1 MTEINLT
8 EIKTAVKTALLA
20 GPTTIVFTKVDGT
33 KRTMKCT
40 LSEALLPL
48 RTLTES
54 DRKVNDSIQTVFD
67 IESNQWRSFKWDNF
81 ISFEVAV

>member
-1 MTEINLT
+1 MT

-33 KRTMKCT
+33 QRTMKCT
-40 LSEALLPL
+40 LREALLPP

-54 DRKVNDSIQTVFD
+54 DRKVNEGIQTVFD
-67 IESNQWRSFKWDNF
+67 LELNQWRSFKWDNF
-81 ISFEVAV
+81 ISFEVAA